1 MSPGAAVLI
10 VLLAVPAPSFAE
22 GLTIQPGRWEFTAT
36 TPNPLGGA
44 PDRRTSNDC
53 VTDEEMK
60 PQFFVARMQ
69 GCTVSDTR
77 SDATTMAWTISCPS
91 QAGRMTGKGSFRS
104 TGTAMSG
111 WVEVLLNVNGA
122 SYSSKSSW
130 EGRRT
135 GDCQ

>member
-10 VLLAVPAPSFAE
+10 ALLALPAPSFAE
-22 GLTIQPGRWEFTAT
+22 GLGIQPGRWEFTAT

-44 PDRRTSNDC
+44 PDRRTSRDC

-60 PQFFVARMQ
+60 PQFFVAQMQ
-69 GCTVSDTR
+69 GCTVSDTH
-77 SDATTMAWTISCPS
+77 SDATSMTWTISCPS
-91 QAGRMTGKGSFRS
+91 PTGRMTGKGSFRS
-104 TGTAMSG
+104 TGTSMSG
-111 WVEVLLNVNGA
+111 WVEVLLNVTGA

-135 GDCQ
+135 GDCN